1 MTINTL
7 QDMNKVVL
15 PYLLPFALC
24 SLLLAPCFLFSQNDL
39 KIGEWRTHLPYR
51 NGLSVT
57 QTDNDVYWATGLSV
71 LKMNK
76 TSLTIEKLDRLN
88 TLTDVGA
95 NLVRYNKAAK
105 TLFVAYDNNNIDLIR
120 AEDNVKNLNLPDI
133 KNNSS
138 TPSFKR

>member
-1 MTINTL
+1 MKKIVLHATL
-7 QDMNKVVL
+7 I
-15 PYLLPFALC
+15 LLFPFALV
-24 SLLLAPCFLFSQNDL
+24 AQTDL

-76 TSLTIEKLDRLN
+76 SDLTIEKLDKLN

-95 NLVRYNKAAK
+95 KLVRYNKATK
-105 TLFVAYDNNNIDLIR
+105 TDRKSV
-120 AEDNVKNLNLPDI
+120 V
-133 KNNSS
+133 
-138 TPSFKR
+138 